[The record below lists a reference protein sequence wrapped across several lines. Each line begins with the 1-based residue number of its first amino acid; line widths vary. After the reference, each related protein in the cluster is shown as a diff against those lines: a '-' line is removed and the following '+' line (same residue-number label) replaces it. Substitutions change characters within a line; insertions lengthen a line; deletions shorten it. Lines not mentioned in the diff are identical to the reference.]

1 MADHTIHFSPEQSLL
16 LDKLMSDKAELQ
28 AEVKRLTRELE
39 KQVERNQTMVTN
51 VEYATRKRRE
61 AEANNSTPE
70 EEEIR
75 ASERERIA
83 IFFEMRGQE
92 PDHFYQ
98 AHGNGVSMAAGDLAR
113 WIRNKYHYQ
122 TYREYRCEGGE
133 NWPEDYAKGPEDFD
147 FNVDA
152 YIWERQADD
161 E

>member
-16 LDKLMSDKAELQ
+16 LDKLMEQKAELQ
-28 AEVKRLTRELE
+28 AQVDKLEANLE
-39 KQVERNQTMVTN
+39 KERERNQIMITN

-61 AEANNSTPE
+61 AEAANSTPE

-83 IFFEMRGQE
+83 IFFEMRGHE

-113 WIRNKYHYQ
+113 WIRDKYHYQ
-122 TYREYRCEGGE
+122 TYREYRCQHGE
-133 NWPEDYAKGPEDFD
+133 NWPEDYAVGPEGFD

-152 YIWERQADD
+152 YIWERSDNV
-161 E
+161 